1 MVSNYT
7 SIKED
12 QIERHKN
19 EMNVFSDIDESET
32 SFDNEALRKEEEE
45 AFKNEKDIYKMVMN
59 LNKK

>member
-1 MVSNYT
+1 MVSKYT
-7 SIKED
+7 TNKED

-45 AFKNEKDIYKMVMN
+45 AFKNEKDIYQMVMN